1 MTCPKCGKLVV
12 SISSVLGVGS
22 HSDWWYVF
30 YVPDIYI
37 YIYIYIYART
47 IYLTPIAN
55 SMHILPGYRTLVVQR
70 ATGVYIA
77 HFVSQAKKMFLD

>member
-22 HSDWWYVF
+22 HSNWWYVF
-30 YVPDIYI
+30 YVPD
-37 YIYIYIYART
+37 IYIYART